1 MLVASMIRYEVNHYF
16 NIASVR
22 FLDQFFE
29 VIKRAENRIN
39 ITIVRHI
46 VAHVSLR
53 RRIKRRK
60 PNCINTKR
68 IVAALNI
75 IKFSNHA
82 AQVADAIAI
91 RILKRSRIDL
101 IKSVN
106 VAPFFCHSYPLLFII
121 LKIKI
126 YFLLARFRSL
136 ASR

>member
-1 MLVASMIRYEVNHYF
+1 MLVAGMIGHEIDHYF

-22 FLDQFFE
+22 FLDQLFE
-29 VIKRAENRIN
+29 IIKRAENRIN

-46 VAHVSLR
+46 VAHISLR
-53 RRIKRRK
+53 RWIKRRK
-60 PNCINTKR
+60 PNRIDAKR

-75 IKFSNHA
+75 IKLIDHA

-106 VAPFFCHSYPLLFII
+106 VAPFFCHIYPLLII
-121 LKIKI
+121 
-126 YFLLARFRSL
+126 Y
-136 ASR
+136 

>member
-1 MLVASMIRYEVNHYF
+1 MLVASMIGHEIDHYF

-22 FLDQFFE
+22 FLDQLFE
-29 VIKRAENRIN
+29 IIKRTENRIN
-39 ITIVRHI
+39 ITVVCHV
-46 VAHVSLR
+46 VAHVGLR

-60 PNCINTKR
+60 PNCIDAKR

-75 IKFSNHA
+75 IKIIDHT

-91 RILKRSRIDL
+91 RIHKRPRIDL

-106 VAPFFCHSYPLLFII
+106 VAPFFCHSNPLI
-121 LKIKI
+121 LIKN

>member
-1 MLVASMIRYEVNHYF
+1 MLVAGMIGHEIDHYF

-29 VIKRAENRIN
+29 VIKRTENRIN

-46 VAHVSLR
+46 VAHISLR
-53 RRIKRRK
+53 RWIKRRK
-60 PNCINTKR
+60 PNCIDAKR

-75 IKFSNHA
+75 IKLIDHA

-106 VAPFFCHSYPLLFII
+106 VAPFFCHNYPLLFII